1 MEEQWQVDRAM
12 LRRLLQT
19 EPTWTE
25 RQYAAAIGRSI
36 GWVSKW
42 KRRLRQAAPT
52 DTAVLVSRSRARK
65 TPVPRVD
72 PRIVERILEI
82 RDRPPERLHRVPG
95 PKAILYYLAQEEP
108 PQGLSWPRAAC
119 TIWRS
124 LRTHGRIAPRPTPQ
138 HSPQPRPA
146 PLEEWQWDF
155 KDVSTV
161 PPDPEGKHKH
171 VVETLNAVDVG
182 TSVVLSAQVRP
193 DFTAE
198 TAVLALVEVLQTYGL
213 PTGITID
220 RDPRFVG
227 SPQQR
232 DFPAPFVRFWLNL
245 GVTVHICPPH
255 HPQDNA
261 FVERYHRTY
270 EYECLRIHKPTDVA
284 HAREVTAD
292 FVTYYNMER
301 PHQGLSCANRPPRVA
316 YPALP
321 PRPSVPLIIDP
332 DRWVSLLDGHCYS
345 RKVQHDTSVSV
356 DGYPYYLTADLVGQ
370 VVVLRI
376 AAATREFVVEHHG
389 QEYKRLTIKGLCHRL
404 LTFDD
409 YVAYMA
415 QEARAER
422 FRHPV
427 WGRQLPLGYA

>member
-1 MEEQWQVDRAM
+1 M
-12 LRRLLQT
+12 
-19 EPTWTE
+19 
-25 RQYAAAIGRSI
+25 
-36 GWVSKW
+36 
-42 KRRLRQAAPT
+42 
-52 DTAVLVSRSRARK
+52 
-65 TPVPRVD
+65 
-72 PRIVERILEI
+72 
-82 RDRPPERLHRVPG
+82 
-95 PKAILYYLAQEEP
+95 
-108 PQGLSWPRAAC
+108 
-119 TIWRS
+119 
-124 LRTHGRIAPRPTPQ
+124 
-138 HSPQPRPA
+138 
-146 PLEEWQWDF
+146 
-155 KDVSTV
+155 
-161 PPDPEGKHKH
+161 H
-171 VVETLNAVDVG
+171 VVETLNAVDAG

-198 TAVLALVEVLQTYGL
+198 TAVLALVEVLQTYGV

-270 EYECLRIHKPTDVA
+270 QYECLQIHKPTDVA

-292 FVTYYNMER
+292 FVTYYNTER

-370 VVVLRI
+370 LVVLRI

-389 QEYKRLTIKGLCHRL
+389 HEYKRLPLKGLCHRL

-422 FRHPV
+422 FHPI
-427 WGRQLPLGYA
+427 WGRQLPLRYA